1 MYLAV
6 KTVQAISNY
15 NLILTF
21 ENGEKRQLNM
31 SPYLDKGIF
40 RELRNVSIFNS
51 VRISFDAIEW
61 ENSADLDPEF
71 LYKHSVEIN
80 K

>member
-1 MYLAV
+1 LAV

-21 ENGEKRQLNM
+21 ENDEIRCHN
-31 SPYLDKGIF
+31 
-40 RELRNVSIFNS
+40 
-51 VRISFDAIEW
+51 AH
-61 ENSADLDPEF
+61 LDPEF